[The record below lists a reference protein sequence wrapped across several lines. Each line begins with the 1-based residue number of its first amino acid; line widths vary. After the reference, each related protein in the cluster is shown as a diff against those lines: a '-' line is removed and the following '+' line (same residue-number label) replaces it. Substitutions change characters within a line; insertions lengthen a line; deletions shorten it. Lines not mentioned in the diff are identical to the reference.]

1 MKSFILSSF
10 FFLIFILSSSG
21 QTIKKVLFIGN
32 SYTSVNNLPSI
43 ISNLAVSTGDVL
55 IYDSNT
61 PGGARFMNHAS
72 NATTLNKINSNT
84 WDYVVLQAQSQE
96 TSFSEFQMAT
106 EVYPFAISLSNAI
119 RANNEC
125 SQPLFYMT
133 WGKENGDASNC
144 NFIPWVCTYTGMDDV
159 IRATYI
165 SMSTE
170 NQAELSPVGAVWRYI
185 RTNHPTIGLYSSD
198 SSHPSLEGSYAAAC
212 AFYTMIYK
220 KDPTLI
226 AWNSTLSASVANTIK
241 MAAKTIVFDELTSWD
256 FTVNTAVADFSEIIL
271 AGNVSFTNMS
281 PAFDSL
287 LWDFGDG
294 NQSTEQNPT
303 HIYIASG
310 EYTVS
315 LTTTKCGKSKTE
327 TKTIQIDTNLD
338 NTPFESD
345 KRISVYPNPSLNYFN
360 ISMGKKHNKINVLI
374 FNVLGVLIDKKE
386 FQNLSFLTIDVST
399 VARGTYFLKIIA
411 DEDFYTSKIVT
422 K

>member
-241 MAAKTIVFDELTSWD
+241 MAAKTIVFDELMSWD

>member
-241 MAAKTIVFDELTSWD
+241 MAAKTIVFDELMSWD

-338 NTPFESD
+338 NTTFESD

>member
-338 NTPFESD
+338 NTTFESD

>member
-198 SSHPSLEGSYAAAC
+198 SSHPSLEGSYAAGC